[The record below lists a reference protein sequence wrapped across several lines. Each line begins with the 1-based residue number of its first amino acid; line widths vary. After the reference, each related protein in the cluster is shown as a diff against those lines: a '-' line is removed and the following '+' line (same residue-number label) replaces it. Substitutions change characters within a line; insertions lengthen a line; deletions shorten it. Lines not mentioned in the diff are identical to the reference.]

1 MRIARDFARHLLL
14 CVAGTLLT
22 ASLAEAQMGV
32 PDVPT
37 GPIPSCVTLAPGE
50 PSASGALAVS
60 MPWSGLTSHLQVQRA
75 WPFLSVV
82 PSTAW
87 FHPAALR
94 EWRGWGRPAA
104 RTTTDRLIRR

>member
-22 ASLAEAQMGV
+22 TSLAQAQMGV

-37 GPIPSCVTLAPGE
+37 GPIPNYATPAPSG
-50 PSASGALAVS
+50 PSTSGALAV
-60 MPWSGLTSHLQVQRA
+60 PVLWGGLASHLQGQLT
-75 WPFLSVV
+75 WPFSSVA
-82 PSTAW
+82 PPTAW

-94 EWRGWGRPAA
+94 EWHGRGLPAA
-104 RTTTDRLIRR
+104 RTTADRLIRR